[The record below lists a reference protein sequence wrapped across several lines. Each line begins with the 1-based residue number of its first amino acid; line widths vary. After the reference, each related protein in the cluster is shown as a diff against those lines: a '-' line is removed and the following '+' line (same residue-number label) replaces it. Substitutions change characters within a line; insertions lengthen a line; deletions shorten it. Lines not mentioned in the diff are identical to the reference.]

1 MERRNVILKTLDN
14 QPRIVFWSLDEFLIM
29 ALPLVVGLLFK
40 GFLGIVVMLSGF
52 PLKKIYTRLLK
63 GSKTKSIKSAAY
75 WFLPKKQSEKLLG
88 TSNLPDSSQREL
100 LL

>member
-1 MERRNVILKTLDN
+1 
-14 QPRIVFWSLDEFLIM
+14 M

-40 GFLGIVVMLSGF
+40 GFLGIVVMLAGF
-52 PLKKIYTRLLK
+52 PLKKVYKRLLK
-63 GSKTKSIKSAAY
+63 GSNTQSIKSAAY

-88 TSNLPDSSQREL
+88 TNNLPDSAQREL